1 MRNRSMFFTVLVL
14 VNVVAWYMLGF
25 SQRNSM
31 AQQSV
36 RAPFA
41 NSVEQRGEMIEQL
54 RAIHAELREQNEL
67 LRSGQLEVIAK
78 PPSD

>member
-1 MRNRSMFFTVLVL
+1 MFFTVLVL

-25 SQRNSM
+25 SQTNSV
-31 AQQSV
+31 AQQGG

-41 NSVEQRGEMIEQL
+41 NSVEQRAEMIEQL